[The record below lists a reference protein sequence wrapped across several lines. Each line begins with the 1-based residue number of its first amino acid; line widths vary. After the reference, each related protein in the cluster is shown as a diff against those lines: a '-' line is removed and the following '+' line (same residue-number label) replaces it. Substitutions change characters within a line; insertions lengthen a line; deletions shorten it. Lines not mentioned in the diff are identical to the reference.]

1 MRPLFSAAATPVVQP
16 EILPSPV
23 AAPVPVVVRP
33 SALTVKSVDD
43 IARVGSGNTAAL
55 SSLSAELFTSMK
67 AADADKLGLHL
78 NQVLAVA
85 KKLDPQ
91 SFATKGVVGR
101 LKGFFVDV
109 KEQMFAQYNSVDGQ
123 LERLLKECA
132 ALMTLHQKRVQD
144 LEQHYMANVAYH
156 EGLGRDIAQ
165 LETSAAELRELIAA
179 AEAGQAQS
187 EASSLLDLKRKLDA
201 AEKRADDLRR
211 AQLLSKQAAPQIRLL
226 QDNARAL
233 VDKFIDVRDVTIPA
247 WRNVFTL
254 YLAALE
260 QQQGAKVTQAVDD
273 ATDAALRKQSE
284 LLHGVSVD
292 IAKSRQRSLVS
303 LDTLVHTQTEL
314 LNTLAEV
321 ERIETEGRQ
330 LRAAEAPKLQAL
342 EQQLYTLIAPHQR

>member
-1 MRPLFSAAATPVVQP
+1 MRPLFSSTTA
-16 EILPSPV
+16 SPV
-23 AAPVPVVVRP
+23 AQPQVLP
-33 SALTVKSVDD
+33 SASANVPAVARRSVLAVKSVDD
-43 IARVGSGNTAAL
+43 IARIGAGNTAAL
-55 SSLSAELFTSMK
+55 SSLSSELFTSMK

-91 SFATKGVVGR
+91 SFATKGVVSKLRG
-101 LKGFFVDV
+101 LFGDI
-109 KEQMFAQYNSVDGQ
+109 KEQMFAQYSSVDGQ
-123 LERLLKECA
+123 LTRLLKECEGQ
-132 ALMTLHQKRVQD
+132 MTLHQKRVQD

-156 EGLGRDIAQ
+156 EALGRDIVE
-165 LETSAAELRELIAA
+165 LEASAAELQALIADA
-179 AEAGQAQS
+179 ETGASQAEAT
-187 EASSLLDLKRKLDA
+187 SLLDLKRKFDA

-226 QDNARAL
+226 QDNARTL
-233 VDKFIDVRDVTIPA
+233 VDKFVDVRDVTIPA

-260 QQQGAKVTQAVDD
+260 QQQSAKVTQAVDD

-342 EQQLYTLIAPHQR
+342 EQQLFTLIAPHQR